1 VSPDTW
7 LEELSHEL
15 TARGLP
21 AIDVAGI
28 VVELHGHLAE
38 AGGTPLGTFGPPAAY
53 AGQLAASLRP
63 RPQPRSSAPSV
74 AGSRRRAG
82 RLRIRAEGVTLAY
95 RRRPVLHGVDLA
107 VRAGELVLL
116 TGRNGVG
123 KSTLLRVVAGLAVP
137 QRGRVTVH
145 GSVGYAPQSGG
156 LVEHLRPAEHFV
168 LFGRPRGLDGDRARR
183 SGARLAEQLGWDAL
197 AAPVVGE
204 LSGGTRQK
212 LNVVLA
218 GLGDPDVLLLDEP
231 YQGLDLDS
239 TRRFWDLVWAW
250 RDARRA
256 VLVVSHARDAL
267 GRVDQV
273 VELQAPVAA

>member
-1 VSPDTW
+1 MSPDTW

-15 TARGLP
+15 TVRGLP
-21 AIDVAGI
+21 TIDVAGI

-38 AGGTPLGTFGPPAAY
+38 AGGTPMGTFGPPAAY
-53 AGQLAASLRP
+53 ADRLAASLRP
-63 RPQPRSSAPSV
+63 SPAAAAPSPDR
-74 AGSRRRAG
+74 SRRGG
-82 RLRIRAEGVTLAY
+82 RLRIRAEGVAMAY
-95 RRRPVLHGVDLA
+95 RRRRVLHGVDLV

-116 TGRNGVG
+116 TGRNGAG
-123 KSTLLRVVAGLAVP
+123 KSTLLRIVAGLAVP

-156 LVEHLRPAEHFV
+156 LVEHLRPAEHFL
-168 LFGRPRGLDGDRARR
+168 LFGRSRGLDGARAHRH
-183 SGARLAEQLGWDAL
+183 GARLAEQLGWDAL
-197 AAPVVGE
+197 GAPVVGE

-239 TRRFWDLVWAW
+239 TRRFWELVWAW
-250 RDARRA
+250 RDAGRA
-256 VLVVSHARDAL
+256 VLVVSHSRDAL

-273 VELQAPVAA
+273 VELRAPVAA